1 MKTDIHIFSPGT
13 QTSAQGVTREFTS
26 GDLQQVADSY
36 NADLHEAPIRI
47 GHEDNDKVPS
57 WGWVKQVK
65 LKGEDLYAEVEFSP
79 LMEDYVKNGLYRKV
93 SASFYAPESK
103 INPDPGRWSLRH
115 VAMLGAQPPAVKGL
129 KGFAYAEESADE
141 GVLDFAV
148 EMKLSPDQVFDEELG
163 PTVREEQSPL
173 EQLKDKL
180 DEARSEMA
188 QEEKRKEDLGQS
200 EEDLTAE
207 GIEATASDEDFAEE
221 MKKKPSKAKQGA
233 EDVDQEEEGEDAV
246 DNGELP
252 PALKEANEK
261 KKKKS
266 SDDDG
271 ESDEEEDTSDE
282 EEDTSDN
289 KEKMD
294 PVGKED
300 SDVDNDGDSDSSDGY
315 LKKRRG
321 AIKAAIKARL
331 EDTSDNGECSS
342 SKGKKRNYVEPEDMD
357 ADTNDNEE
365 YETDEGEGPVA
376 SKVKKDKKSGASALD
391 HSEIAVPEGM
401 DAPQWEAGFKDAMDR
416 FYTAVQVGA
425 DEVVHQES
433 EDQSADYLAGIEA
446 GFEFAQ
452 ARLNRIGSDGIGS
465 AKHDDKCCSE
475 DEEAEGQGPEA
486 SKVKK
491 SKGDGENE
499 VKDSG
504 EFQEPT
510 FDPSNKS
517 GSTKKRGTDNLNSSD
532 VGVKETAPYAE
543 DEEKHAES
551 FKGQG
556 DDFGRGSVG
565 KAGSEGKTDRN
576 KKGKSGPNGLGTQ
589 AQADEKGS
597 DGGAQDKTRGA
608 KGTSK
613 PPKQDG
619 GKSADVQKTSKSDPE
634 ALGAKEGSGKAIKSP
649 AVRVM
654 RFSEAQEASF
664 SELSARLAELEAAN
678 AKLVAEKAHAE
689 QRAHRMQLEEFAESL
704 YATGRLT
711 PAVCEAEELVDYM
724 EGLEYGTLEF
734 AEGESAA
741 TKLMELL
748 AALPAQVSFSEIASH
763 DEDALPEESLDPHS
777 KALRLVKESGM
788 EYAEALKQT
797 LFTVE

>member
-1 MKTDIHIFSPGT
+1 MKTEIHIFSPGT

-26 GDLQQVADSY
+26 SDLQQVANSY

-103 INPDPGRWSLRH
+103 INPDPGSWSLRH

-173 EQLKDKL
+173 EQLKEKL
-180 DEARSEMA
+180 DEARSEMV
-188 QEEKRKEDLGQS
+188 QEEKRKEDLGQA
-200 EEDLTAE
+200 EEDLDAE
-207 GIEATASDEDFAEE
+207 GIEASASDEDFAEV

-233 EDVDQEEEGEDAV
+233 EDVDQEEEGED
-246 DNGELP
+246 
-252 PALKEANEK
+252 
-261 KKKKS
+261 
-266 SDDDG
+266 DDDVQ
-271 ESDEEEDTSDE
+271 S
-282 EEDTSDN
+282 
-289 KEKMD
+289 KEKKMD
-294 PVGKED
+294 PVGEAD
-300 SDVDNDGDSDSSDGY
+300 GDIDNDGDEDSSDEY
-315 LKKRRG
+315 LKKRRS
-321 AIKAAIKARL
+321 AIKKSIKADTSDNGEMPEAFKKNMKKKKDESE

-342 SKGKKRNYVEPEDMD
+342 SKGKKRNYVEPEEMD

-376 SKVKKDKKSGASALD
+376 SKVKKSPKDGASALD
-391 HSEIAVPEGM
+391 HSEISVPEGM
-401 DAPQWEAGFKDAMDR
+401 DAPQWEAGFKDAMDK
-416 FYTAVQVGA
+416 FYAAAESGA
-425 DEVVHQES
+425 DEVVHQEA

-475 DEEAEGQGPEA
+475 DEEAEGQGPVA
-486 SKVKK
+486 SKIKK
-491 SKGDGENE
+491 QKTGANETDGDQGVYGEA
-499 VKDSG
+499 
-504 EFQEPT
+504 T
-510 FDPSNKS
+510 FVPEK
-517 GSTKKRGTDNLNSSD
+517 KKRGHDNDKSSD
-532 VGVKETAPYAE
+532 VGVKAESEYEE
-543 DEEKHAES
+543 DEEQHGEP
-551 FKGQG
+551 FDGQK
-556 DDFGRGSVG
+556 DDFGRGTTG
-565 KAGSEGKTDRN
+565 KAGKGGETDRN
-576 KKGKSGPNGLGTQ
+576 KKGKSGPDGLGTQ

-597 DGGAQDKTRGA
+597 DGGAQDKTRAA
-608 KGTSK
+608 KGAAK

-634 ALGAKEGSGKAIKSP
+634 HLGAKEGSGKAIKSP

-654 RFSEAQEASF
+654 RFSEQQEASF

-678 AKLVAEKAHAE
+678 AKLVAEKAQAE

-711 PAVCEAEELVDYM
+711 PAVCEAEELVDYL

-734 AEGESAA
+734 AEGETQA

-748 AALPAQVSFSEIASH
+748 ASLPAQVSFSEIASH

-777 KALRLVKESGM
+777 KALRLVKESGID
-788 EYAEALKQT
+788 YAEALKQT
-797 LFTVE
+797 LFTAE